1 MASVV
6 KSCTVML
13 AELAAYLWCNAVR
26 LLFHLWFFWQRP
38 RRLPP
43 AKDDIL
49 LRSARSI
56 AAAIRNGEVKSVDV
70 VGAYIKR
77 IQEVQPI
84 INAIVDERFEE
95 ALREAEV
102 ADQLVATGTSSVQEL
117 IHEKPLLGVP
127 FSVKDSIAVK
137 GMRQDAGSLMYR
149 GSRAVEDAPCVARM
163 RAAGAIPLALTNVP
177 ELCTWGDAHNLVY
190 GTTRN
195 PHDTRRGPGGS
206 SGGEGSLLASAG
218 SLIGLGTDLAGS
230 VRIPAAYCG
239 IFGHNPTAGVVPNTG
254 LLPDVG
260 EKMGEY
266 TCVGPMAR
274 FSEDLPLVL
283 KVLAGGAADR
293 LRLDEEVNL
302 KALKVF
308 FTETE
313 GSLYFSRITPE
324 ARQAVVKVARRLRE
338 VAGSKLRR
346 LHVPELQYAMIKWFK
361 LSAAEDP
368 DLFAKILGPSGL
380 NVFGDLLRILLGA
393 GRHTLAVLA
402 AFKMAPAF
410 RFSRRQDAE
419 EFLDSIDA
427 LRDRIEETLGDNGV
441 LILPAE
447 PSTAPYHNQDLLFC
461 DSAGMTALF
470 NILKM
475 PATACPVMKSANGL
489 PLAVQVVATRGNDRL
504 CLAVAREIERHFGG
518 WIQPGVPN

>member
-1 MASVV
+1 
-6 KSCTVML
+6 ML
-13 AELAAYLWCNAVR
+13 AELTAYLWCNAVR

-56 AAAIRNGEVKSVDV
+56 AGAIRKGEVKSVDV
-70 VGAYIKR
+70 VSAYIKR

-84 INAIVDERFEE
+84 INAVVDDRFEE
-95 ALREAEV
+95 ALREAEA
-102 ADQLVATGTSSVQEL
+102 ADQLVASGTSSVQEL

-177 ELCTWGDAHNLVY
+177 ELCLWGDAHNLVY

-239 IFGHNPTAGVVPNTG
+239 IFGHKPTA
-254 LLPDVG
+254 
-260 EKMGEY
+260 
-266 TCVGPMAR
+266 
-274 FSEDLPLVL
+274 
-283 KVLAGGAADR
+283 
-293 LRLDEEVNL
+293 
-302 KALKVF
+302 
-308 FTETE
+308 
-313 GSLYFSRITPE
+313 
-324 ARQAVVKVARRLRE
+324 
-338 VAGSKLRR
+338 
-346 LHVPELQYAMIKWFK
+346 ELQYAMIKWFK

-368 DLFAKILGPSGL
+368 ELFTKILGPSGL

-393 GRHTLAVLA
+393 GQHTLAILA
-402 AFKMAPAF
+402 FFKMAPVF

-419 EFLDSIDA
+419 EFLASVDA

-447 PSTAPYHNQDLLFC
+447 PSTAPYHNQDLLFF

-475 PATACPVMKSANGL
+475 PATACPVMKAANGL
-489 PLAVQVVATRGNDRL
+489 PLAVQVVARRGNDRL

-518 WIQPGVPN
+518 WIQPWVRN